1 MEIWV
6 ERERVKVLVT
16 KHADE
21 IRTGRRGWRKGR
33 RWLGCRAGS
42 KTGRG
47 GGGKGPPA
55 HPPLPGLH

>member
-21 IRTGRRGWRKGR
+21 IRTGRRSWRKGR
-33 RWLGCRAGS
+33 RGLDELQKQT
-42 KTGRG
+42 KTQVT
-47 GGGKGPPA
+47 K
-55 HPPLPGLH
+55 